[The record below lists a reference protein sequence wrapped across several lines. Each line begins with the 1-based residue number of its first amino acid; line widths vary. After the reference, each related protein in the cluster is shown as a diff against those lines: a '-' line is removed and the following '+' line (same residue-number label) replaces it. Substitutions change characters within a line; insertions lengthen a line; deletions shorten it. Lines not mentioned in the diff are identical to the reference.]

1 MPWSPIQQKK
11 QDSRKN
17 SGSGG
22 WRWQES
28 GRVGQNLKRRG
39 RVGIIGGPSWNRRVS
54 TPLPY
59 VKKDFKI
66 FHPLHCKTNPLI
78 PGFPPF
84 QVKISSPPFTAIF
97 EKSIPLLW
105 RCGEGGGFGLW
116 YVPLHSCDY
125 LCDISIKV
133 NVATDED
140 NGRNESEYWTKDEI
154 GVTTKLALIASWTH
168 GQIAQSVRASEPNSV
183 AAGSNL
189 S

>member
-66 FHPLHCKTNPLI
+66 FHPLHYKTNPFI

-84 QVKISSPPFTAIF
+84 QVKISSPP
-97 EKSIPLLW
+97 PLQPFLKNPSPFYEDVG
-105 RCGEGGGFGLW
+105 RGEG
-116 YVPLHSCDY
+116 SDY
-125 LCDISIKV
+125 DMFH
-133 NVATDED
+133 
-140 NGRNESEYWTKDEI
+140 Y
-154 GVTTKLALIASWTH
+154 TH
-168 GQIAQSVRASEPNSV
+168 VITCAIYR
-183 AAGSNL
+183 L
-189 S
+189 K